1 MRNLSVPSFRTPPRL
16 EGADRTLRRSTE
28 GAVVSVQ
35 THGRPWVAVLA
46 DMVEGVVVA
55 NGLTGAEATRLRT
68 SLWALL
74 EPELDQEAA

>member
-1 MRNLSVPSFRTPPRL
+1 M
-16 EGADRTLRRSTE
+16 
-28 GAVVSVQ
+28 VSVQ

-46 DMVEGVVVA
+46 DMVEGVVVV

-74 EPELDQEAA
+74 ESELDQEAA